1 MAIGYLSDIKPLED
15 AGVSDIEI
23 AAHLSARTANP
34 FLCAD
39 AKILLE
45 ENQAVVEDPVTL
57 QRSGTLIDEYQA
69 MTDPPTKSLTGW
81 FISHV
86 FGRGDQVSSNEYP
99 RSLHVHQVISSLSP
113 ALQTLSQQIIDL
125 GGGRPDEGTTEA
137 DVVAIRTAYE
147 QAEADREAAEQAEAA
162 RRAIIERYWQGHNSH
177 VAPVLDGESPTK
189 EATIAAMRV
198 AADEWEA
205 EA

>member
-1 MAIGYLSDIKPLED
+1 MAFDYITDIQPLEQQGLD
-15 AGVSDIEI
+15 DTQI

-34 FLCAD
+34 FLCSD

-45 ENQAVVEDPVTL
+45 ETGSVVEDPVTI
-57 QRSGTLIDEYQA
+57 QRSGSLIVAYES
-69 MTDPPTKSLTGW
+69 MTDQQIKSLTAW

-86 FGRGDQVSSNEYP
+86 FGRGDQVSSNTYP
-99 RSLHVHQVISSLSP
+99 RSVQVATVIASLP
-113 ALQTLSQQIIDL
+113 PDLQAVGQQLIDL
-125 GGGRPDEGTTEA
+125 GGGQPDAGTTA
-137 DVVAIRTAYE
+137 GDVAASRAAYE